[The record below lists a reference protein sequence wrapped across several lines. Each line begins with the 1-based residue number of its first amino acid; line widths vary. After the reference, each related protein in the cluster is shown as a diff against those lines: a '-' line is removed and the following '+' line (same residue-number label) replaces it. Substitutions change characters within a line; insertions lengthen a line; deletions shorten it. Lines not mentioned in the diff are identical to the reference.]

1 MTVRAFVIGHPIG
14 HSRSPLI
21 HRYWLHRH
29 GIDGSYEPID
39 VPPGKLTAFLDRVR
53 GGEFAGG
60 NVTVPHKLAALAAC
74 DRLDETAREVGAVNT
89 IVRDDG
95 SLIGRNTDLDGFL
108 GNLDAAAPGW
118 DGADEALVLGA
129 GGAARAVVAGLARR
143 GFERIGLL
151 NRTPSRA
158 AALAAGREEI
168 VFAGPLEEFAGR
180 ARSSKLLVNTTTIG
194 MHGTR
199 FDELPLATLPADA
212 VVVDLVYVPL
222 VTPLLA
228 AARARGLKTVDGLGM
243 LLHQAVPA
251 FEAWFGVRPEVS
263 AELRDLVVAD
273 LDPTA

>member
-263 AELRDLVVAD
+263 AELRNLVVAD

>member
-39 VPPGKLTAFLDRVR
+39 VPPGELTAFLDRVR

-273 LDPTA
+273 LDRTA